1 MKDNF
6 FKRSVIFAAA
16 LLLLSSS
23 AVAAHAWNSADEIAR
38 LKRKSLTGD
47 LW

>member
-23 AVAAHAWNSADEIAR
+23 AVAALAWYSAEVIAR
-38 LKRKSLTGD
+38 L
-47 LW
+47 